1 MSQLPTR
8 PQLADASVRI
18 GLEFAASGAIR
29 ETAGSNR
36 SPVLDKYE
44 AVFDLC
50 GASYCEIGHHIP
62 RLKALCY
69 AVFPGQPI
77 DAALLR
83 RARVLHE
90 QRYGPCLTGCTDTIA
105 AYTRRKRWRPYAGA
119 CKKDQDEKGQD
130 EAAAQANRAAWI
142 AQIRAGD
149 GVIYDF
155 STPGNFDR
163 HFETFVGMERD
174 PTGQQVKNEDGLP
187 VLVCIGWNTV
197 PDAGSSDGAAQGC
210 YVRHRPLNH
219 AVLGS
224 LDENSL

>member
-1 MSQLPTR
+1 MEQTPKPSLNQLPTR
-8 PQLADASVRI
+8 PQLAVASVKL

-36 SPVLDKYE
+36 SLMLDKYE

-69 AVFPGQPI
+69 AVFPGQAI
-77 DAALLR
+77 DVALLR
-83 RARVLHE
+83 RARTLHE
-90 QRYGPCLTGCTDTIA
+90 QQYGPCLTGCTDTIA
-105 AYTRRKRWRPYAGA
+105 AYTPRRRWHPFHP
-119 CKKDQDEKGQD
+119 K
-130 EAAAQANRAAWI
+130 EAEAWI

-163 HFETFVGMERD
+163 HFETFVEMKRD
-174 PTGQQVKNEDGLP
+174 AGGQLVRNADGLP
-187 VLVCIGWNTV
+187 LLVCIGWNTV
-197 PDAGSSDGAAQGC
+197 SDADCHNGGGGVQGC
-210 YVRHRPLNH
+210 YVRHRPLDH
-219 AVLGS
+219 TVMGS
-224 LDENSL
+224 LDESTP

>member
-8 PQLADASVRI
+8 PQLAAASVKI
-18 GLEFAASGAIR
+18 GLAFAASGAIR

-36 SPVLDKYE
+36 SPILDKYE

-69 AVFPGQPI
+69 AVFPGQVI

-90 QRYGPCLTGCTDTIA
+90 QQYGPCLTGCTDTIV
-105 AYTRRKRWRPYAGA
+105 AYSRRKRWRSYVGA
-119 CKKDQDEKGQD
+119 YKEGQN
-130 EAAAQANRAAWI
+130 EAAVQADRTAWI

-155 STPGNFDR
+155 STPGRFDR
-163 HFETFVGMERD
+163 HFETFIRMERD
-174 PTGQQVKNEDGLP
+174 PAGRLLKNEDGLP
-187 VLVCIGWNTV
+187 LLVCIGWNTV
-197 PDAGSSDGAAQGC
+197 PDPGTVGSADSAAQGC
-210 YVRHRPLNH
+210 YLRHRPLNH
-219 AVLGS
+219 TVLGS

>member
-8 PQLADASVRI
+8 PQLAIASVRI

-36 SPVLDKYE
+36 SPILDKYE
-44 AVFDLC
+44 AAFDLC

-69 AVFPGQPI
+69 AAFPGHLI

-90 QRYGPCLTGCTDTIA
+90 QQYGPCLTGCTDTIA
-105 AYTRRKRWRPYAGA
+105 AYTRRKRWRPYAEA
-119 CKKDQDEKGQD
+119 CKEGQD
-130 EAAAQANRAAWI
+130 ETALQADRTAWI

-163 HFETFVGMERD
+163 HFETFVRMERD
-174 PTGQQVKNEDGLP
+174 PAGRLVKNEDGLP

-197 PDAGSSDGAAQGC
+197 PDAGSSDGAVQGC
-210 YVRHRPLNH
+210 YLRHRPLNYT
-219 AVLGS
+219 VLGS
-224 LDENSL
+224 LDENSP